1 MELLRCEVFMT
12 IKSELEKLRT
22 TDLFSLLLFVLYKI
36 RNIEEY
42 STISELAYV
51 LDKDNLLNLCEY
63 FGGIT
68 LKIPTIDELESI
80 VNSLLVYQYVN
91 IDGYEYKD
99 AIKQIGF
106 DSYQLRQVKKDY
118 NKIVDILKD
127 YSFTKRDI

>member
-1 MELLRCEVFMT
+1 MT
-12 IKSELEKLRT
+12 IRSELDKLKT

-68 LKIPTIDELESI
+68 IRIPTIDELESI

-99 AIKQIGF
+99 AVKKIGF
-106 DSYQLRQVKKDY
+106 DSNQLRQVKKDY
-118 NKIVDILKD
+118 NKIVEVLKD

>member
-1 MELLRCEVFMT
+1 MT
-12 IKSELEKLRT
+12 IKSELNKLRT

-68 LKIPTIDELESI
+68 IRIPTIDELEGV

-91 IDGYEYKD
+91 IDGYDYKE
-99 AIKQIGF
+99 AVKKIGF
-106 DSYQLRQVKKDY
+106 DSTQLRQVKKDY
-118 NKIVDILKD
+118 NKIVEILKD